1 MVAEYIAKGGLAIVR
16 RIIPPLDG
24 DPWERFKYDLMM
36 SLLVFGGGVIMIF
49 HVMWVCGWLAFM
61 GLISPYASAQTAD
74 NMQAQV
80 NAQQLILVSIEA
92 GQISD
97 KIRDAKR
104 QVCLAIQAKN
114 QTALDA
120 WARELENQKQQFRD
134 KIHIEPNVMGCDEL
148 LIGGTAP

>member
-36 SLLVFGGGVIMIF
+36 SAIVFAGGITMMF
-49 HVMWVCGWLAFM
+49 HVMWVCGWLAFI
-61 GLISPYASAQTAD
+61 GLVSPYASAATAE

-80 NAQQLILVSIEA
+80 NAQQIILISIQA
-92 GQISD
+92 GQIND
-97 KIRDAKR
+97 KIRAAKT

-120 WARELENQKQQFRD
+120 WARELENQKQQYRD
-134 KIHIEPNVMGCDEL
+134 KIQHEPSVMGCDEL
-148 LIGGTAP
+148 LIGGTTQ